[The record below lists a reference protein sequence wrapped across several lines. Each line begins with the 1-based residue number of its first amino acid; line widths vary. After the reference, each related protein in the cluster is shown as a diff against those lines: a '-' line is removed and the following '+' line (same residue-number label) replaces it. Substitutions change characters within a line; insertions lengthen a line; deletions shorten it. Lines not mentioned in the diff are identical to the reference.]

1 MSKIIVLI
9 ATTVI
14 ALNLLYTMLPNGNYE
29 KYCKYIFGLVLV
41 LVFAGTVTKLDISS
55 QVLDFD
61 KNVPVFENTK
71 IVETVRNQTEAL
83 ICENIENMLKS
94 KRIKIN
100 SVSVK
105 LDDNVLL
112 EVKLKPDD
120 SSDTDEIITLV
131 SSYCDINKEN
141 IVIE

>member
-71 IVETVRNQTEAL
+71 IVETVQNQTEAL

-105 LDDNVLL
+105 LDNNLLL

-120 SSDTDEIITLV
+120 SRDTDEIISLV